1 MYVFW
6 HFIWKNDK
14 NFISLQKKEEEEV

>member
-14 NFISLQKKEEEEV
+14 NFISLQKKEEEV